1 MKKQKKQN
9 LLNAII
15 AILVIALIGM
25 IISIIYEEKINM
37 SKQPIQDTNTSVV
50 DNEYI
55 KEEKTEIEEE
65 ITDTDDNENEEVEEE
80 LPKEENEYIGEEESN
95 IDKQPEMTT
104 DEKVIAL
111 VKKEWGNDKSVNV
124 TIEKKNGTKYRAAV
138 RDTSTTVLQWYEID
152 IETWEISEY

>member
-1 MKKQKKQN
+1 
-9 LLNAII
+9 
-15 AILVIALIGM
+15 
-25 IISIIYEEKINM
+25 
-37 SKQPIQDTNTSVV
+37 
-50 DNEYI
+50 
-55 KEEKTEIEEE
+55 
-65 ITDTDDNENEEVEEE
+65 
-80 LPKEENEYIGEEESN
+80 
-95 IDKQPEMTT
+95 MTT